1 MKKKKMEN
9 IQTIKDCDGNIVKLS
24 EKTRRVPVYSE
35 QNDRL
40 VLSCLTVDQNVVKIE
55 GYKEEFPLVSFSNYI
70 YLFSSS
76 NNFEY

>member
-1 MKKKKMEN
+1 MEN